1 MGIKSISIFPPL
13 AVARLGSSPIPLE
26 NYDLDIVDA
35 ISPRQIVPAVTLVVD
50 QDGNITEKKS
60 PGPVNFRDE
69 IGLIRPV
76 APFFEIWAQTDE
88 DTEWQPLTKH
98 LLKQYNLLPS
108 AVRWKVHVGNLK
120 IFRRTNDPN
129 DQIKAVTG
137 SISDHARHK
146 LLGECKNFLD
156 NEKLPLGFVQ
166 YARPSDE
173 HPEVRLRFTPAHGK
187 VYGSDTGRPDPN
199 VVKPIYD
206 PRKGKWCGYSEPDTP
221 KNDFQGR
228 VLTNPAE
235 IFAGYDDPKD
245 GPENSIHISYG
256 YVDDECDGIIEASL
270 DTHDRTLTG
279 FARVAAGPPT
289 FAPDSK
295 PVRTVADELEQ
306 AMFGPAA
313 TASPQEMEEVKDI
326 VRRALETVRLMNT
339 AKMNN
344 AGTTRGVGMAR
355 MDILDYSR
363 KSEPIFDPE
372 VADSLAIR
380 TRHERVLLGLESGSL
395 AWFARILRAYDEVGN
410 LTDAGRRRMPGMMRN
425 ADGRHL
431 SLTRRQVAKVKA
443 VAEYIVVKGVRPE
456 EAASASG
463 SSMRPVNL
471 AAQLD
476 YRAKGNP
483 PSTKPDT
490 AISNAYPGLEMDFRN
505 VWRRILEGIVLHE
518 SLNFVVE
525 VERSDWQELKGMLVL
540 RIAGVDLTAPVTGP
554 DNSGTVGPLKNAFGS
569 DRMALEWSN
578 ALATVI
584 RDNTGEE
591 VECQFQSID
600 GKQQRTQKLKVRR
613 FFEAGTAVISREI
626 AEPGALT
633 QSLCAPWQNDYRE
646 CACFYWAANR
656 PDFVNVEV
664 RPDGMAAGNNWM
676 QKDRTAATAKVYIN
690 DDWLDDRMLSHTD
703 LISDWE
709 KVLRFVI
716 GNRDEPPVES

>member
-1 MGIKSISIFPPL
+1 MGIKNIGIFPPL

-26 NYDLDIVDA
+26 NYDLNIVDA
-35 ISPRQIVPAVTLVVD
+35 ISPRQIVPATTLLLD
-50 QDGNITEKKS
+50 KDGNISEKKS
-60 PGPVNFRDE
+60 SGPVSFRDE
-69 IGLIRPV
+69 NRLIHPV
-76 APFFEIWAQTDE
+76 APFFEVWAQTDE
-88 DTEWQPLTKH
+88 EKEWQPLTKN
-98 LLKQYNLLPS
+98 LLKQHNLLPD
-108 AVRWKVHVGNLK
+108 AVRWKVHVGNHK

-129 DQIKAVTG
+129 DRIEAVFG
-137 SISDHARHK
+137 PFSDHLQHE
-146 LLGECKNFLD
+146 LLGECTNFLD
-156 NEKLPLGFVQ
+156 NEKLHLGFVQ
-166 YARPSDE
+166 YARPDDKY
-173 HPEVRLRFTPAHGK
+173 PEIRLRFTPAHGK
-187 VYGSDTGRPDPN
+187 VYGSNTGKPDPY
-199 VVKPIYD
+199 VVKPLYD
-206 PRKGKWCGYSEPDTP
+206 PRKGKWCGYREPDNP

-228 VLTNPAE
+228 LLTNPAE

-245 GPENSIHISYG
+245 STHVSYG

-270 DTHDRTLTG
+270 DTPEGTLTG

-313 TASPQEMEEVKDI
+313 TASPEEIEEVKDI

-339 AKMNN
+339 GQMNK
-344 AGTTRGVGMAR
+344 AGITRGVGMAR

-372 VADSLAIR
+372 VTDSLAIR

-410 LTDAGRRRMPGMMRN
+410 LTDAGRRKMPGMMRN

-431 SLTRRQVAKVKA
+431 ALTRRQVAKVKA
-443 VAEYIVVKGVRPE
+443 VAEYIVARGARPVQTAPA
-456 EAASASG
+456 AASSIK
-463 SSMRPVNL
+463 PVNL

-476 YRAKGNP
+476 YRAKGSP

-505 VWRRILEGIVLHE
+505 VWRRILEGVVLHE

-525 VERSDWQELKGMLVL
+525 VEREDLQELKGMLVL
-540 RIAGVDLTAPVTGP
+540 RIAGVDLTATVTGP
-554 DNSGTVGPLKNAFGS
+554 DDSGTVGPLKDAFGS
-569 DRMALEWSN
+569 DHMALEWSN

-584 RDNTGEE
+584 RDHTGGE
-591 VECQFQSID
+591 VECEFQSLD
-600 GKQQRTQKLKVRR
+600 GKQQHTQKLKVRR
-613 FFEAGTAVISREI
+613 FFEADTAVIAREI

-646 CACFYWAANR
+646 CACFYWAATR

-664 RPDGMAAGNNWM
+664 RPDGTATGNNWM
-676 QKDRTAATAKVYIN
+676 QKDRTAATAKVYIS
-690 DDWLDDRMLSHTD
+690 DDWLDDRLLSHTE

-716 GNRDEPPVES
+716 G

>member
-1 MGIKSISIFPPL
+1 
-13 AVARLGSSPIPLE
+13 
-26 NYDLDIVDA
+26 
-35 ISPRQIVPAVTLVVD
+35 
-50 QDGNITEKKS
+50 
-60 PGPVNFRDE
+60 
-69 IGLIRPV
+69 
-76 APFFEIWAQTDE
+76 
-88 DTEWQPLTKH
+88 
-98 LLKQYNLLPS
+98 
-108 AVRWKVHVGNLK
+108 
-120 IFRRTNDPN
+120 
-129 DQIKAVTG
+129 
-137 SISDHARHK
+137 
-146 LLGECKNFLD
+146 
-156 NEKLPLGFVQ
+156 
-166 YARPSDE
+166 
-173 HPEVRLRFTPAHGK
+173 
-187 VYGSDTGRPDPN
+187 
-199 VVKPIYD
+199 
-206 PRKGKWCGYSEPDTP
+206 
-221 KNDFQGR
+221 

-270 DTHDRTLTG
+270 DTHDGTLTG

-306 AMFGPAA
+306 AMFGPEA
-313 TASPQEMEEVKDI
+313 TASPQEMKEVKDI

-339 AKMNN
+339 GQMNK

-410 LTDAGRRRMPGMMRN
+410 LTDTGRRKMPGMMRN

-443 VAEYIVVKGVRPE
+443 VAEYIVAKGVRPE
-456 EAASASG
+456 EAASAPS

-554 DNSGTVGPLKNAFGS
+554 GNSGTVGPLKDAFGS

-584 RDNTGEE
+584 RDNTGKE

-613 FFEAGTAVISREI
+613 FFEAGTAVIAREI

-664 RPDGMAAGNNWM
+664 RPDGTATGNSWM
-676 QKDRTAATAKVYIN
+676 QKDRTSATAKIYIN
-690 DDWLDDRMLSHTD
+690 DDWLDERMLSHTD